1 MLVQAVQDRRVT
13 MNAQRHKDLKL
24 PSKKTHPDA
33 IMISLAEYGVPSVL
47 QLGKCRVGVTRD
59 SARGQHSHDC
69 LQITFCTRG
78 SMTFTDDRGKMWSL
92 LPGNMLVL
100 PPNTVHRLLVNTR
113 GNERYWLFL
122 PKSAGGCNVMSGLPA
137 EESAWLSSRLR
148 SLDARIYKV
157 PDGVI
162 ALLSKT
168 FDVLGDGGRSF
179 AEKSVRLRSVMLRL
193 LVAIVDA
200 EPCEAVDDGVVHPI
214 VEKMA
219 LYHEKRY
226 SMDSLVSE
234 TGLSPTT
241 IRNLFRRETGK
252 SPLQYLMGCRIR
264 KGEKLLASTNR
275 TVTEI
280 ALSLGFASSQH
291 FAAYFHRENGITPR
305 HWRDKAKKK

>member
-1 MLVQAVQDRRVT
+1 MSVRR
-13 MNAQRHKDLKL
+13 QKDLKL
-24 PSKKTHPDA
+24 PSEETHPEA
-33 IMISLAEYGVPSVL
+33 KMVSLSEYGIPSIL
-47 QLGKCRVGVTRD
+47 QLGKFQVGVTRD
-59 SARGQHSHDC
+59 SARGRHSHDC
-69 LQITFCTRG
+69 MQITFCARG
-78 SMTFTDDRGKMWSL
+78 SMAFTDDGGKMWSL

-100 PPNTVHRLLVNTR
+100 PPNTAHRLLANTR

-122 PKSAGGCNVMSGLPA
+122 PKSAGGRNVMSGLPA

-148 SLDARIYKV
+148 SLEARIYKI
-157 PDGVI
+157 PDGVL
-162 ALLSKT
+162 AFLAKT
-168 FDVLGDGGRSF
+168 FDVLGDSGCSA
-179 AEKSVRLRSVMLRL
+179 AEKSVRLRSIILRL
-193 LVAIVDA
+193 LVAIADA
-200 EPCEAVDDGVVHPI
+200 EPCEAVDNAVVHPI

-219 LYHEKRY
+219 RHPEKAY